1 MTFIII
7 LSVTLY
13 LTIGVV
19 LGLISKSIDPEDE
32 MTAME
37 WFWTIVAWLPGL
49 VCIGLEILVEYL
61 KNRKNE
67 R

>member
-19 LGLISKSIDPEDE
+19 LGLISKSIDPEDK

-37 WFWTIVAWLPGL
+37 WFWIIVAWLPGL
-49 VCIGLEILVEYL
+49 ICVGLEYLVEYL

>member
-1 MTFIII
+1 MIFITC

-13 LTIGVV
+13 LTIGVL
-19 LGLISKSIDPEDE
+19 LGLISQRIDPEDK

-37 WFWTIVAWLPGL
+37 WFWIIVAWLPGL
-49 VCIGLEILVEYL
+49 ICVGLEYLVEYL

>member
-19 LGLISKSIDPEDE
+19 LGLISKSIDPEDD

-37 WFWTIVAWLPGL
+37 WFWIIVAWLPGFI
-49 VCIGLEILVEYL
+49 CIGLEILVENL
-61 KNRKNE
+61 KNRRK
-67 R
+67 

>member
-7 LSVTLY
+7 LSVALY
-13 LTIGVV
+13 LIIGVV
-19 LGLISKSIDPEDE
+19 LGLISQSIDPEDD

-37 WFWTIVAWLPGL
+37 WFWIIVAWLPGF

-61 KNRKNE
+61 KNRKK
-67 R
+67 

>member
-7 LSVTLY
+7 LSVALY

-19 LGLISKSIDPEDE
+19 LGLICQSIDPEDG

-37 WFWTIVAWLPGL
+37 WFWIIVAWLPGL
-49 VCIGLEILVEYL
+49 ICVGLEYLVEYL

>member
-13 LTIGVV
+13 LIIGVA

-32 MTAME
+32 MTAWE
-37 WFWTIVAWLPGL
+37 WFWIIVAWLPGL
-49 VCIGLEILVEYL
+49 VCVGLEILVEYL
-61 KNRKNE
+61 KNRRK
-67 R
+67 

>member
-19 LGLISKSIDPEDE
+19 LGLISQRIDPEDE

-37 WFWTIVAWLPGL
+37 WFWIIVAWLPGL
-49 VCIGLEILVEYL
+49 ICVGLEYLVEYL
-61 KNRKNE
+61 KNRRND
-67 R
+67 